1 MKYLDANIFL
11 YYLLNPESD
20 KTRIAAKA
28 LLMKVA
34 DGSVH
39 GATSVLTWDEIVW
52 VVKKKV
58 GFDIAKTEGSKFL
71 EFPKLKLLD
80 VNESVLSKSQAL
92 MEKYDLKPRDAIHA
106 ACCIENDIEE
116 IITDDSDFD
125 GIAGLKRIKLEH
137 A

>member
-11 YYLLNPESD
+11 YYILNPELD
-20 KTRIAAKA
+20 KNGIAAKS
-28 LLMKVA
+28 LLIKVA
-34 DGSVH
+34 DGSIQ

-52 VVKKKV
+52 SVKKKA

-71 EFPKLKLLD
+71 EFPNLKLLD
-80 VNESVLSKSQAL
+80 VNESILSKSQSL
-92 MEKYDLKPRDAIHA
+92 MEKYNMKPRDAIHT
-106 ACCIENDIEE
+106 ACCVENGIEE